1 MKKTYVLDSSV
12 LIHDPE
18 AFWQFEEHDVGI
30 PSEVLDE
37 LDRLKSEGTLRGK
50 SARQAQK
57 NLLSVLRGQGTSAK
71 LAFGGT
77 LRILPSPTK
86 AEEERM
92 GQFES
97 QGTAVPSRKRT
108 PDNTIITTAK
118 ALQMKELGNHDAE
131 RVVLITKDT
140 GMALRA
146 SACGLEVEDYQ
157 HDKATEEATQEC
169 PRLEVSA
176 EEAGIFAATGSL
188 ELEESR
194 CRDLMVNTYG
204 LFEAEKRL
212 PWRYTGFGRF
222 VRLESERGVQVPGGS
237 LIKPLNLEQLF
248 LLDALIN
255 PAIDLVTAK
264 GVAGTGK
271 TILTVAAGLSMIG
284 AGAGGDARKT
294 GHRTRYTS
302 MCISKPNE
310 SIGKENGFL
319 PGGIEEKMKPWLQP
333 YADAV
338 NFLHQ
343 KQQGG
348 FEGKKKRPPKAPS
361 ANGQSPPLS
370 PYERLTQSGVL
381 EITAIEYIRG
391 RSIPNRLFVLDEVQ
405 NVTKGIIKT
414 IASRMA
420 KGSKLICLGDI
431 EQIDNPYLDAESNG
445 LAHLRASLRNL
456 PNVAHIS
463 LWKGERSLLAEQA
476 AKFL

>member
-18 AFWQFEEHDVGI
+18 AFWQFDEHDVGV

-37 LDRLKSEGTLRGK
+37 LDRLKSEGSLRGK
-50 SARQAQK
+50 SARLAQR
-57 NLLSVLRGQGTSAK
+57 NLLSVLRGKGTSAQ
-71 LAFGGT
+71 LAFGGN

-86 AEEERM
+86 EEEERINASEKD
-92 GQFES
+92 GS
-97 QGTAVPSRKRT
+97 AVPSRKRT

-118 ALQMKELGNHDAE
+118 ALEMREGLPPGK
-131 RVVLITKDT
+131 VVLITKDT

-146 SACGLEVEDYQ
+146 SACGLNVEDYQ
-157 HDKATEEATQEC
+157 HDKATEEPNQEC
-169 PRLEVSA
+169 PKVAVSS
-176 EEAGIFAATGSL
+176 EEAGSFLATGIL

-194 CRDLMVNTYG
+194 CKDLLINTYG
-204 LFEAEKRL
+204 LFEAEKRI

-237 LIKPLNLEQLF
+237 LIKALNLEQLF
-248 LLDALIN
+248 LLDALMN

-284 AGAGGDARKT
+284 GEGKRGGSSPR
-294 GHRTRYTS
+294 GRYTG

-319 PGGIEEKMKPWLQP
+319 PGSIEEKMKPWLQP

-348 FEGKKKRPPKAPS
+348 FEGKKKRPPKGPAGNG
-361 ANGQSPPLS
+361 ANPPLS
-370 PYERLTQSGVL
+370 AYDRLTQAGVL

-420 KGSKLICLGDI
+420 KGSKLICLGDV

-445 LAHLRASLRNL
+445 LAHLRGSLRNL

-476 AKFL
+476 AKYL